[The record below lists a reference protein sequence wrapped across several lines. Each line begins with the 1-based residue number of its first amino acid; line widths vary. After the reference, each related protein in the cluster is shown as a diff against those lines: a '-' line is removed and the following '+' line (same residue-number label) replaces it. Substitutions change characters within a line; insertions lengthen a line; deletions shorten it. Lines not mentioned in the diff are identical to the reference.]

1 MQKLIVALLEN
12 HHKSDKR
19 LSINNFMKYCHVLW
33 FQSSKDFLY
42 QFTENALKAMQ
53 VPTMHIFI
61 TLVYWNRKSD
71 LLFLQ
76 AMTWTAIMSLL
87 QVVKRWTLQIESYD
101 F

>member
-1 MQKLIVALLEN
+1 
-12 HHKSDKR
+12 
-19 LSINNFMKYCHVLW
+19 
-33 FQSSKDFLY
+33 
-42 QFTENALKAMQ
+42 MQ

-76 AMTWTAIMSLL
+76 AMTSTAIMFLL

-101 F
+101 FQIAFLEKNMLKNEKTHLR